1 MLRQGRAGGFMK
13 AGRWERWPET
23 IEVHQEKARMQAGTG
38 RQAGLQAEGSVT
50 HFNLPLASEENT
62 VAYTIVGEDI
72 MTTESEHTVSMPV
85 CA

>member
-1 MLRQGRAGGFMK
+1 
-13 AGRWERWPET
+13 
-23 IEVHQEKARMQAGTG
+23 MQAGTG

-72 MTTESEHTVSMPV
+72 MTTKSEHTVSMPV